1 MSTICSRMK
10 SLCDWVGPFVGV
22 VETVWLW
29 VGPFVVCGRDCMAM
43 GEALHYVWLGFSLKH
58 MSLVLVFCEP
68 VQ

>member
-1 MSTICSRMK
+1 M
-10 SLCDWVGPFVGV
+10 GV

-68 VQ
+68 VL